1 MICPNCGSNNPDG
14 AGFCPNCGKP
24 LPANAIPPV
33 QPQPHTA
40 AAVQLCPHSAQQLRR
55 CRHSPEKLALCII
68 LSFVTLRVSTGLYWA
83 VHPD

>member
-33 QPQPHTA
+33 QPNPTPQQPSN
-40 AAVQLCPHSAQQLRR
+40 SAPIPPNNYGGAGIPQRN
-55 CRHSPEKLALCII
+55 LALCII
-68 LSFVTLRVSTGLYWA
+68 LSFVTCGI
-83 VHPD
+83 